1 MVDSRDLGPKI
12 RCFVIADDYRWHFIT
27 DSIEEFREKTKEY
40 LELMT
45 ISQKENQYHFRNI
58 FLSPTEY
65 EVTIKNFYS
74 KSAAPLKVKNK
85 DDKKG
90 PNLYLIE

>member
-1 MVDSRDLGPKI
+1 METRDQGPKI
-12 RCFVIADDYRWHFIT
+12 RCFVIADDYRWHFVT

-65 EVTIKNFYS
+65 ETTIKNFYS
-74 KSAAPLKVKNK
+74 KSAGQIKVKIK

>member
-1 MVDSRDLGPKI
+1 MQTSDQLPKI

-27 DSIEEFREKTKEY
+27 DSIEEFTKKTKEY

-58 FLSPTEY
+58 FLTQREY

-74 KSAAPLKVKNK
+74 KSEKLQNIKNK
-85 DDKKG
+85 DDNKR
-90 PNLYLIE
+90 PNLYLVE